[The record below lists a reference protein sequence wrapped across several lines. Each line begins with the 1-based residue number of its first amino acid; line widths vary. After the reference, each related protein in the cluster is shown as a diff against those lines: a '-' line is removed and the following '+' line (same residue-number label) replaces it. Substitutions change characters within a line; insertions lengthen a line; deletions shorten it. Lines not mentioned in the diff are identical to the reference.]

1 MKLAFFTQD
10 VLYHNTRPTIQ
21 VMLNTDAGKEIRIAF
36 RKGQV
41 MKEHQTP
48 FPIVV
53 QVFEGAIDFG
63 VRGEIQCLKQGDM
76 IALEGG
82 VPHDLTA
89 MDDSLVRLSLS
100 TADSVKRM
108 EKVVEEK
115 EE

>member
-1 MKLAFFTQD
+1 MKLASFTKD
-10 VLYHNTRPTIQ
+10 IMYHDERPTVQ

-36 RKGQV
+36 RKGQI

-63 VRGEIQCLKQGDM
+63 IRGEIQQLKKGDM

-82 VPHDLTA
+82 VPHDLNA
-89 MDDSLVRLSLS
+89 QEDSLVRLSLS
-100 TADSVKRM
+100 TSDSVKRV
-108 EKVVEEK
+108 EKVVEE
-115 EE
+115 

>member
-1 MKLAFFTQD
+1 MKLASFTKD
-10 VLYHNTRPTIQ
+10 VMYHDTRPTIQ

-63 VRGEIQCLKQGDM
+63 VKGEIQHLKQGDM
-76 IALEGG
+76 IALSGG
-82 VPHDLTA
+82 IPHDLTA
-89 MDDSLVRLSLS
+89 KDDSLVRLSLS
-100 TADSVKRM
+100 TADSVKRV
-108 EKVVEEK
+108 KDVVK
-115 EE
+115 E

>member
-1 MKLAFFTQD
+1 MKLASFTKD
-10 VLYHNTRPTIQ
+10 VMYHDTRPTIQ

-63 VRGEIQCLKQGDM
+63 VKGEIQQLKQGDM

-89 MDDSLVRLSLS
+89 KDDSLVRLSLS
-100 TADSVKRM
+100 TADSVKRV
-108 EKVVEEK
+108 KDVVK
-115 EE
+115 E

>member
-1 MKLAFFTQD
+1 MKLASFTQD
-10 VLYHNTRPTIQ
+10 IMYHEERPTVQ

-36 RKGQV
+36 KKGQI

-63 VRGEIQCLKQGDM
+63 VKGEIQHLKKGDM
-76 IALEGG
+76 IALSGG

-89 MDDSLVRLSLS
+89 KDDSLVRLSLS
-100 TADSVKRM
+100 TADSIKRV
-108 EKVVEEK
+108 EKVVEQ
-115 EE
+115 

>member
-1 MKLAFFTQD
+1 MKLASFTKD
-10 VLYHNTRPTIQ
+10 VMYHDTRPTIQ

-63 VRGEIQCLKQGDM
+63 VKGKVQHLKQGDM
-76 IALEGG
+76 IALSGG
-82 VPHDLTA
+82 IPHDLTA
-89 MDDSLVRLSLS
+89 KDDSLVRLSLS
-100 TADSVKRM
+100 TADSVKRV
-108 EKVVEEK
+108 KDVVK
-115 EE
+115 E

>member
-1 MKLAFFTQD
+1 MKLASFTQD
-10 VLYHNTRPTIQ
+10 VAYNDSRPAIQ

-36 RKGQV
+36 KKGQI

-53 QVFEGAIDFG
+53 QVFRGTIDFG
-63 VRGEIQCLKQGDM
+63 VRGEIQKLAEGDM

-89 MDDSLVRLSLS
+89 MEDSLVRLSLS
-100 TADSVKRM
+100 TADSVKRV
-108 EKVVEEK
+108 KQVVEE
-115 EE
+115 

>member
-1 MKLAFFTQD
+1 MKLASFTQD
-10 VLYHNTRPTIQ
+10 VMYHDERPTVQ

-63 VRGEIQCLKQGDM
+63 IRGEIQQLKKGDM

-82 VPHDLTA
+82 VPHDLNA
-89 MDDSLVRLSLS
+89 QEDSLVRLSLS
-100 TADSVKRM
+100 TSDSVKRV
-108 EKVVEEK
+108 EKVVEE
-115 EE
+115 

>member
-1 MKLAFFTQD
+1 MKLASFTQD
-10 VLYHNTRPTIQ
+10 VMYHDERPTVQ

-36 RKGQV
+36 RKSQV

-63 VRGEIQCLKQGDM
+63 IRGEIQQLKKGDM

-82 VPHDLTA
+82 VPHDLNA
-89 MDDSLVRLSLS
+89 QEDSLVRLSLS
-100 TADSVKRM
+100 TSDSVKRV
-108 EKVVEEK
+108 EKVVEE
-115 EE
+115 

>member
-1 MKLAFFTQD
+1 MKLASFTKD
-10 VLYHNTRPTIQ
+10 VMFHDTRPTIQ

-63 VRGEIQCLKQGDM
+63 VKGEIQHLQQGDM
-76 IALEGG
+76 IALSGG
-82 VPHDLTA
+82 IPHDLTA
-89 MDDSLVRLSLS
+89 KDDSLVRLSLS
-100 TADSVKRM
+100 TADSVKRV
-108 EKVVEEK
+108 KDVVRE
-115 EE
+115 